1 MPYDATWRSRSRR
14 PDTHATGALI
24 RQARLRLNL
33 TQHELALAAGVQGSF
48 ISKIETGRIKQPS
61 LHLIGPLAAALGL
74 PAATLY
80 EAATGTVVSRESAL
94 PDDVRAFAQ
103 RLADLPMEDRN
114 LIYGISHALLARAA
128 A

>member
-1 MPYDATWRSRSRR
+1 MPLDATWRNRPRR
-14 PDTHATGALI
+14 PDTNTTGTLI
-24 RQARLRLNL
+24 RETRLRLNL

-61 LHLIGPLAAALGL
+61 FHLLGPLAAALRL
-74 PAATLY
+74 PVEALY
-80 EAATGTVVSRESAL
+80 EAATGTPAPREAIL

-103 RLADLPMEDRN
+103 RLASVPMEDRN